1 MINLTI
7 NGKSVQAEAGTTVLQ
22 AARNAGVE
30 IPTLCDH
37 PELTPYGGCRLCL
50 VEVEG
55 ARTLQPSCT
64 LPVSEKMV
72 VRTDTPRVHEA
83 RKFVLSL
90 IFSERNHFCPYCQV
104 SGGDCELQNAAYAE
118 GMTHWPLAPN
128 WKPFP
133 MDASHPYIILEHNR
147 CILCRRC
154 VRACGEL
161 IGNYTLEVEERGART
176 ILVADLGV
184 PLGESS
190 CVSCGACVQ
199 VCPTGALIDRWSAYQ
214 GLDRTTESHKTIC
227 IGCSLGCNIDVQT
240 RDNRLVRVN
249 GDWDGEVN
257 AGLTCKVGRFQVLE
271 EDRGRITTPMV
282 RKNGKLE
289 IATWEEALAAA
300 ATAFKAAG
308 SQTAALAS
316 ARLPAEDLYAFK
328 QLFEKGLGSG
338 LVTSLEGGEFTA
350 PPAKLAAEKGH
361 AVEGR
366 LTDLETADC
375 VVVFGVDLTKTHE
388 VAGFFIKRNLHQGTR
403 LIVIDTAENGLDHH
417 AQAVLKCKPGAEE
430 DLLAALQAA
439 LSGKD
444 FTAQAEKLGLA
455 AVEIEKIAKWLTDAN
470 NPVIV
475 YGKTHPALL
484 KSLLTTSE
492 MVNAVMLSIKGE
504 ANSLAAAQYQLDKPI
519 NLNGYQA
526 VFVAL
531 SDQRATRQLTQ
542 MLEDVP
548 FLVVQSAYA
557 SALTAAADVIF
568 PVQMWAEQNG
578 HYLNLDGHLQTAVAS
593 LTAPSGVRSSLE
605 VFEALAHEL
614 NIQLDDGWKPALSQP
629 VAAVPLHI

>member
-7 NGKSVQAEAGTTVLQ
+7 NGNPVQIEAGSTVLQ
-22 AARNAGVE
+22 AARSAGVD

-128 WKPFP
+128 WKPYP

-161 IGNYTLEVEERGART
+161 IGNFTLEVEERGART

-214 GLDRTTESHKTIC
+214 GLDHTTESHKTIC
-227 IGCSLGCNIDVQT
+227 VGCSLGCSVDVQT

-249 GDWDGEVN
+249 GDWDGESN
-257 AGLTCKVGRFQVLE
+257 AGLTCKVGRFLAVD
-271 EDRGRITTPMV
+271 EDRGRITTPML

-289 IATWEEALAAA
+289 VATWEEALSAAA
-300 ATAFKAAG
+300 AAFKAAG
-308 SQTAALAS
+308 KNTAALAS
-316 ARLPAEDLYAFK
+316 TRLPAEDLYAFK
-328 QLFEKGLGSG
+328 QLFEKGLGSD

-350 PPAKLAAEKGH
+350 AATGLAAEKGL
-361 AVEGR
+361 AFEGR
-366 LTDLETADC
+366 LSDLENADC
-375 VVVFGVDLTKTHE
+375 VLTFGVDLTKTHE
-388 VAGFFIKRNLHQGTR
+388 VAGFFVKRNLPLGAK
-403 LIVIDTAENGLDHH
+403 LIVIDTTENGLDDH
-417 AQAVLKCKPGAEE
+417 AQVTLKCKPGAEDE
-430 DLLAALQAA
+430 LLAALQAA

-444 FTAQAEKLGLA
+444 ITAQAGKLGITIT
-455 AVEIEKIAKWLTDAN
+455 EIEKAAN
-470 NPVIV
+470 LLATADKSVVV
-475 YGKTHPALL
+475 YGKIRPAVL
-484 KSLLTTSE
+484 KSLLNTAELAKAT
-492 MVNAVMLSIKGE
+492 VLSLKGE
-504 ANSLAAAQYQLDKPI
+504 ANSLAAAQYKLETPFK
-519 NLNGYQA
+519 LNGHKA

-542 MLEDVP
+542 MLEGTP
-548 FLVVQSAYA
+548 FLAVQSAYA
-557 SALTAAADVIF
+557 SALTAAADVVF
-568 PVQMWAEQNG
+568 PVQMWAEQAG

-593 LTAPSGVRSSLE
+593 LTAPDGIRSSLE
-605 VFEALAHEL
+605 ALEALACEL
-614 NIQLDDGWKPALSQP
+614 NVQLDNGWKPALLQP
-629 VAAVPLHI
+629 VSAVTLAA